1 MKTLLIAVF
10 LFVASI
16 GLQAQTPGAW
26 NTFTLVTTDTTED
39 MSVVNAD
46 ILFITIR
53 DSSLTGT
60 DSCSVYLIGTSP
72 ISSQPLYTKIAMHD
86 VAQTTQTTHT
96 TFITAGN
103 DATKTFI
110 LTSEMWGGP
119 ITGTFRITRDNT
131 RTGEAA
137 YAPKTR
143 AAWKYI
149 Q

>member
-1 MKTLLIAVF
+1 MKNILIALF
-10 LFVASI
+10 LLSASV
-16 GLQAQTPGAW
+16 LFAQSPGQW
-26 NTFTLVTTDTTED
+26 NTFTLVTTDTTEEI
-39 MSVVNAD
+39 SVTNAE

-60 DSCSVYLIGTSP
+60 DSCSLYLISTGP
-72 ISSQPLYTKIAMHD
+72 ISSQPLYTKVAMHD
-86 VAQTTQTTHT
+86 VAQATQTTNT

-119 ITGTFRITRDNT
+119 ITGTFLLTRDNT

-143 AAWKYI
+143 GAYKYI